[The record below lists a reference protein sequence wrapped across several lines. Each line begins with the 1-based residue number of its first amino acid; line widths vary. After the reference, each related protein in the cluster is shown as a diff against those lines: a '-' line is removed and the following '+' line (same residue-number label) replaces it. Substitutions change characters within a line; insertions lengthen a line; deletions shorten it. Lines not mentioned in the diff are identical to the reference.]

1 LDFND
6 GFPCIEVEN
15 LDGWLVQ
22 IMAHLHGKNN
32 LHHALLQEEGR
43 PKYPVGEDGKY
54 VEQTA
59 AAKKLLTK
67 SQELWDVAG
76 RAPMADRMHEGLPE
90 GRRQQAS
97 NRGRQLPD
105 SGNDL

>member
-1 LDFND
+1 
-6 GFPCIEVEN
+6 
-15 LDGWLVQ
+15 
-22 IMAHLHGKNN
+22 MAHLRGKN

-43 PKYPVGEDGKY
+43 PKSPVGEDGKH

-59 AAKKLLTK
+59 AVKK

-76 RAPMADRMHEGLPE
+76 RAAMADLMHEGLPE
-90 GRRQQAS
+90 ERRQQAS
-97 NRGRQLPD
+97 NRGRKDAD